1 MCAPIL
7 AAEEGHRPRR
17 PVTNEAKQPKG
28 ILMNARRLSR
38 VILAGVVA
46 AFVVAPAGYAAQS
59 NLVQIDGKL
68 VAPAQ
73 LSEAQLAAG
82 HDPSTR
88 LVQIGGAL
96 VKPSQVSAW
105 QSNGGSG
112 ATWASSDSSSSNFGT
127 VAIAAAAALGGLL
140 LIGSS
145 TIVLRRRR
153 GLATA

>member
-1 MCAPIL
+1 
-7 AAEEGHRPRR
+7 
-17 PVTNEAKQPKG
+17 
-28 ILMNARRLSR
+28 MNARRLSR
-38 VILAGVVA
+38 VILAGFVA
-46 AFVVAPAGYAAQS
+46 AFIVAPAGYAARS

-88 LVQIGGAL
+88 LVQVGGAF

-105 QSNGGSG
+105 QSTRSSGGSWVSNDG
-112 ATWASSDSSSSNFGT
+112 SSSDVGT
-127 VAIAAAAALGGLL
+127 VSIAAAAALGGLL
-140 LIGSS
+140 LIGFS

>member
-1 MCAPIL
+1 
-7 AAEEGHRPRR
+7 
-17 PVTNEAKQPKG
+17 
-28 ILMNARRLSR
+28 MNARRLSR

-46 AFVVAPAGYAAQS
+46 AFIVAPAGYAARS

-88 LVQIGGAL
+88 LVQVGGAF
-96 VKPSQVSAW
+96 VKPSEVSAW
-105 QSNGGSG
+105 QSTGGSG
-112 ATWASSDSSSSNFGT
+112 GRWVSSDGSSPDFGT
-127 VAIAAAAALGGLL
+127 VSIAAAAALGGLL
-140 LIGSS
+140 LIGFS